1 VRRQRVAG
9 CFSRFANEL
18 LLFKNRLPFKDRL
31 PLNGYLHINA
41 RLNVNGRFTVHGHV
55 HVNEMT
61 RCMSAMH
68 VSEIS
73 GDLS

>member
-1 VRRQRVAG
+1 MRRHGVVA
-9 CFSRFANEL
+9 CFPRFANDR
-18 LLFKNRLPFKDRL
+18 LLFKDLLPM
-31 PLNGYLHINA
+31 NGYLHINA